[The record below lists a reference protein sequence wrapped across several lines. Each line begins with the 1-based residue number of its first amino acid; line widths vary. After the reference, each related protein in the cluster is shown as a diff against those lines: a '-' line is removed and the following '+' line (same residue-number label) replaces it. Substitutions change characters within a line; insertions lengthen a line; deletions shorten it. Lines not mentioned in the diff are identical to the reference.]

1 MNKLFNQLFK
11 LDQVKVVTSY
21 KYKECIVGPSIK

>member
-1 MNKLFNQLFK
+1 MLFNQLFK
-11 LDQVKVVTSY
+11 LDQVKVVTSSY